1 MNTKLISGSVAAAG
15 VVATLVACGGGGS
28 ADQAAALAT
37 AQGTGRGHREAFV
50 YDSFERPG
58 GYTQADYDQKWTMTF
73 GPAEMA
79 VEDTRR
85 FADGKFSVSAVPFRT
100 SVDNSVFDHIK
111 YFAASTRS
119 FDVPR
124 RGSITF
130 KADIDVRTPGTQP
143 GRVVH
148 GTYGPSGSYPNGAPY
163 AASTYEGQQ
172 AAATLHM
179 IDFATGQ
186 LFDWF
191 LSGSRAFTLI
201 ERLPSSLT
209 GSPIVAGRDK
219 IYTQIIDEIP
229 VTPGPHQVAITL
241 TRGDGKMSVEY
252 SLDGK
257 KVSRV
262 ADVGVPLDAQGVRF
276 TGTYPSLGRGEKLVD
291 QLNSVVIGH
300 GLFSLLDAFPFQFAE
315 APELSVSIPSS
326 QRIFGQGA
334 AAKFGRFSVEID
346 SLPARD

>member
-1 MNTKLISGSVAAAG
+1 MKAKLISGSVAAAG
-15 VVATLVACGGGGS
+15 MVATLGACGGGAS
-28 ADQAAALAT
+28 AGESSALAS
-37 AQGTGRGHREAFV
+37 AQGAGRGHREAFV

-58 GYTQADYDQKWTMTF
+58 GYTQADYDRKWTMTF
-73 GPAEMA
+73 GPGEMA

-85 FADGKFSVSAVPFRT
+85 FADGEFSVSAVPFRT
-100 SVDNSVFDHIK
+100 SADLSVFDHIK

-130 KADIDVRTPGTQP
+130 KADIDVRTPGTEP
-143 GRVVH
+143 GRVIH
-148 GTYGPSGSYPNGAPY
+148 GTYGPPGSYPNGAPY

-179 IDFATGQ
+179 IDFTTGQ

-191 LSGSRAFTLI
+191 VSGRRAFTLI

-209 GSPIVAGRDK
+209 GSPIPAGRDQM
-219 IYTQIIDEIP
+219 YTQIIDEIP
-229 VTPGPHQVAITL
+229 ITPGPHQVAITL
-241 TRGDGKMSVEY
+241 TRGDGKLSVQY
-252 SLDGK
+252 RLDGR
-257 KVSRV
+257 KVSQV
-262 ADVGVPLDAQGVRF
+262 SDVGVPLDVQGVRF

-291 QLNSVVIGH
+291 RLDSVAIGH
-300 GLFSLLDAFPFQFAE
+300 GLFSLLDAFPFQHPE
-315 APELSVSIPSS
+315 APELSVSIPTS

-334 AAKFGRFSVEID
+334 AAKFGKFTVEID
-346 SLPARD
+346 SLPAGD